1 MDYPGN
7 QHYQKSLT
15 ACGDSSQP
23 LGVLPS
29 QDLESGLLAD
39 PCQSW
44 GPRSLLH
51 IFFLKL
57 PSGHPKLI
65 TRGCYESQKV
75 WVLLLFTQIP
85 PCNKYMLGCSQR
97 PAAGP
102 WLCSTEPT
110 TPRGP
115 RTVFR
120 NYTPNAGD
128 SSQLKTQKV
137 ILYRA
142 LDLPLMSFPR
152 QSLRHR

>member
-1 MDYPGN
+1 MGCLNPRN

-29 QDLESGLLAD
+29 QDLESGLLAG

-57 PSGHPKLI
+57 PSGDPKLI
-65 TRGCYESQKV
+65 TRGCYESHRV
-75 WVLLLFTQIP
+75 WVLLFTQTL

-97 PAAGP
+97 TCCRALA
-102 WLCSTEPT
+102 LQYRAHNTQRTEDC
-110 TPRGP
+110 
-115 RTVFR
+115 FR

-128 SSQLKTQKV
+128 SSAVKG
-137 ILYRA
+137 
-142 LDLPLMSFPR
+142 
-152 QSLRHR
+152 